1 MRLRPWVRWTLLALL
16 LSVCACVALASHLRR
31 DHLGKPFGVALTFEP
46 AGKARGVVVV
56 MAERARRRSEA
67 AQLAQSLADRGL
79 LVALVPAGQA
89 LAHVDPHHCE
99 LIANSVE
106 RVGRRLMR
114 QGGVDAYFA
123 PMLVGADATG
133 GALARLA
140 VANALPQ
147 TVVGAVLN
155 GPAAAAPAGCAV
167 APSSAEQG
175 FVLEQAG
182 PQAVADA
189 VVAHLPRPQP
199 EFRGLPL
206 IELPAA
212 GSHRLAIF
220 ISGDGGWRSL
230 DKGVSSG
237 LRAQGVSVVGW
248 DSLRYFWSR
257 RTPEETAA
265 DLAAVIDEYRRR
277 WHADEVELI
286 GYSFGADAMP
296 FLYNRLP
303 PATRASVRS
312 ISLLGLGHDASF
324 RVSVGGWLGTP
335 SSDDAPVEP
344 ELAKLPPGMLLCVYG
359 EEEKDTLCPAL
370 GARGIHVAK
379 TGGGHHFD
387 HNIPAMVE
395 RLRANF
401 ERNAPAGA
409 PAAK

>member
-1 MRLRPWVRWTLLALL
+1 MRIRPWARWTLLVLL
-16 LSVCACVALASHLRR
+16 LSLAAGAAVAAHLRR
-31 DHLGKPFGVALTFEP
+31 DHLGKPFGMALTFQP
-46 AGKARGVVVV
+46 AGKPRGVVVV
-56 MAERARRRSEA
+56 MAERVRSHGTA

-79 LVALVPAGQA
+79 LVALVPARQV
-89 LAHVDPHHCE
+89 LTHVDPQHCA
-99 LIANSVE
+99 LVANDVE

-114 QGGVDAYFA
+114 QSGANAYFA
-123 PMLVGADATG
+123 PMLVGADAQG
-133 GALARLA
+133 SALARLA

-147 TVVGAVLN
+147 TVAGAVLN
-155 GPAAAAPAGCAV
+155 GPASAAPAGCAV

-175 FVLEQAG
+175 FVLERVGEQ
-182 PQAVADA
+182 PVADT

-199 EFRGLPL
+199 AFRGLPL

-220 ISGDGGWRSL
+220 MSGDGGWRSL
-230 DKGVSSG
+230 DKGVCNG

-257 RTPEETAA
+257 RTPDQTAA
-265 DLAAVIDEYRRR
+265 DLAAVINEYRQR

-303 PATRASVRS
+303 PATRAIVRS
-312 ISLLGLGHDASF
+312 ISLLGLGHAASF
-324 RVSVGGWLGTP
+324 RVSVGDWLGTP
-335 SSDDAPVEP
+335 SSDDVPVAP
-344 ELAKLPPGMLLCVYG
+344 ELAKLPPGELLCVYG
-359 EEEKDTLCPAL
+359 EDERDTLCPTLA
-370 GARGIHVAK
+370 AQGIRVAK
-379 TGGGHHFD
+379 TSGGHHFD

-401 ERNAPAGA
+401 SRNGSAGQ
-409 PAAK
+409 PPSG